1 MIQQLQYFLRH
12 SIVEVRLVLR
22 SRYPNEYLIICGL
35 LLNINWINNASILLH
50 LFIIINN
57 KFFGLKVFPLFS
69 GVWWGVLW
77 LLCWHFLI
85 CFFLPCCSFLVC
97 CYFFRCSFLM
107 GFCILRFFLSVFF
120 LALYIRY
127 IIINILLINILNK

>member
-35 LLNINWINNASILLH
+35 LYINWINNASILH

-57 KFFGLKVFPLFS
+57 KFFWLKVYPLFS
-69 GVWWGVLW
+69 GVWWL
-77 LLCWHFLI
+77 
-85 CFFLPCCSFLVC
+85 FFG
-97 CYFFRCSFLM
+97 FFAVIF
-107 GFCILRFFLSVFF
+107 
-120 LALYIRY
+120 
-127 IIINILLINILNK
+127 